1 MTFEA
6 KFQAKVFSIESPPR
20 VWNQTTARGRA
31 ASIAHFVE
39 ACETLFQGR
48 PCIGCPAD
56 VQESDHYILHT
67 PVPRKISNGCQKFL
81 GKSEHG
87 SQTCP
92 KCLSLSEDLHKFEV
106 SAGEM
111 CSVDIKAEEDEE
123 PISDITNTAL
133 KTDIDDKK
141 QSKRKG
147 SAKKAG
153 NGKFLTRK
161 TFTGKCKWCD
171 QGGN

>member
-1 MTFEA
+1 M
-6 KFQAKVFSIESPPR
+6 
-20 VWNQTTARGRA
+20 
-31 ASIAHFVE
+31 
-39 ACETLFQGR
+39 
-48 PCIGCPAD
+48 
-56 VQESDHYILHT
+56 
-67 PVPRKISNGCQKFL
+67 CQKFL
-81 GKSEHG
+81 EKSEHG

-171 QGGN
+171 QG